1 MYIARGVLGIC
12 GLSIITIQGKL
23 ADKFS
28 KKNYEYIM
36 GLCLN
41 VPYMFNAL
49 NSFITASV
57 QSQTDNM
64 PLCFYIG
71 SGFCMISLLFAFW
84 IIISFLN
91 TEQEETVSSPT
102 YQHHH

>member
-28 KKNYEYIM
+28 KKNYELIM

-41 VPYMFNAL
+41 VPYIFNAL
-49 NSFITASV
+49 NSFITAAV

-84 IIISFLN
+84 IIIKFLN
-91 TEQEETVSSPT
+91 PAEEETVRSPT
-102 YQHHH
+102 IQHHH